1 MKRGATGRGGFVLFV
16 SLGANW
22 RAEGR
27 LTSCAL
33 GEGGEIG
40 RMSYQPSQALL
51 DKYADVL
58 INFAL
63 NSGDGVK
70 PGEVVQLRVPE
81 VAKPLLVALRR
92 AVLKAGAH
100 PLIFMTPDDM
110 DREYFE
116 LANEAQ
122 LAFFAESYNRGIIEQ
137 IDHTV
142 AIRGATDMRELAGIP
157 SHKIMAAQKAMKP
170 YMEWKR
176 AKESAG
182 KYTWTLA
189 LYGTQAMADEV
200 GMSLEDYWEQ
210 IIEACLLKEES
221 PAGEWKRIYEKMY
234 QIRDAL
240 DAMPIERL
248 HVVAADTDLWVKLGD
263 DRKWL
268 GGSGRN
274 IPSFELFISPDWRG
288 TEGRIQFTEP
298 LYRYGSLIKD
308 AYLEFKDGR
317 VVKATASEGE
327 ELLRDMIA
335 VENADKVGE
344 FSLTDRR
351 FSRITKFMGLTLYDE
366 NVGGKY
372 GNTHVAVGSAYRDS
386 FPGDQSALTD
396 EDWEA
401 RGYNNSVV
409 HTDIVATS
417 NRVVTAHLKDG
428 STVVIY
434 RDGEFQV

>member
-1 MKRGATGRGGFVLFV
+1 
-16 SLGANW
+16 
-22 RAEGR
+22 
-27 LTSCAL
+27 
-33 GEGGEIG
+33 
-40 RMSYQPSQALL
+40 MSYQPSEALL

-63 NSGDGVK
+63 NSGKGVNA
-70 PGEVVQLRVPE
+70 GEVVQLRVPE

-100 PLIFMTPDDM
+100 PLINFVPDHM
-110 DREYFE
+110 AREFYE
-116 LANEAQ
+116 LANEEQ
-122 LAFFAESYNRGIIEQ
+122 LAFFAESYAKGTVEQ

-142 AIRGATDMRELAGIP
+142 AIRAEADMQELAGIP
-157 SHKIMAAQKAMKP
+157 SKKIMAAQKAMKP
-170 YMEWKR
+170 YMEWRR

-182 KYTWTLA
+182 NYTWTLA

-200 GMSLEDYWEQ
+200 GMSLEEYWEQ
-210 IIEACLLKEES
+210 IVEACLLKEDQ
-221 PAGEWKRIYEKMY
+221 PASKWQEIYTKLY
-234 QIRDAL
+234 RIRDAL

-248 HVVAADTDLWVKLGD
+248 HVEAEDTDLWVKLGD

-288 TEGRIQFTEP
+288 TEGHIQFTEP

-308 AYLEFKDGR
+308 AYLEFKDGL

-327 ELLRDMIA
+327 ALLRDMVA
-335 VENADKVGE
+335 VENANKIGE

-351 FSRITKFMGLTLYDE
+351 FSRITKFMGVTLYDE
-366 NVGGKY
+366 NVGGEY

-386 FPGDQSALTD
+386 YTGDQGAVS
-396 EDWEA
+396 EA
-401 RGYNNSVV
+401 EWAERGFNSSVV

-417 NRVVTAHLKDG
+417 NRVVTAHLTDG
-428 STVVIY
+428 SRVVIY

>member
-1 MKRGATGRGGFVLFV
+1 MP
-16 SLGANW
+16 
-22 RAEGR
+22 
-27 LTSCAL
+27 
-33 GEGGEIG
+33 
-40 RMSYQPSQALL
+40 YQPSEALL

-63 NSGDGVK
+63 NSGEGVK
-70 PGEVVQLRVPE
+70 SGEVVQLRVPE
-81 VAKPLLVALRR
+81 VAKPFLVALRR

-100 PLIFMTPDDM
+100 PLIFMTPDNM
-110 DREYFE
+110 AREYYE
-116 LANEAQ
+116 LANEEQ
-122 LAFFAESYNRGIIEQ
+122 LAFFAESYNRGIIDQ

-142 AIRGATDMRELAGIP
+142 AIRGETDMRELAGIP
-157 SHKIMAAQKAMKP
+157 SQKIMATQKSMKP
-170 YMEWKR
+170 YMDWKR

-182 KYTWTLA
+182 NYTWTLA

-200 GMSLEDYWEQ
+200 GMTLEEYWEQ

-221 PAGEWKRIYEKMY
+221 PAGEWKKIYEKLY
-234 QIRDAL
+234 RIRDTL

-248 HVVAADTDLWVKLGD
+248 HVEATDTDLWVKLGD

-327 ELLRDMIA
+327 DLLRDMIA

-366 NVGGKY
+366 NVGGKF
-372 GNTHVAVGSAYRDS
+372 GNTHVAVGAAYRDS
-386 FPGDQSALTD
+386 FPGDQSALSD
-396 EDWEA
+396 ADWEA